1 MSGKM
6 PVRVSEKMPAKDG
19 RRLDLELMRVIACF
33 FVIFNHTGENGF
45 FRFSLC
51 DSGSFR
57 FWVYLAVSIFCKFS
71 VPLFFMVSGALL
83 LEREESLGRLWRH
96 RIGKIALVL
105 LAWSFFYYLD
115 EVWLGWREFR
125 LGDFAGQFLWGNWNL
140 SFWYLYTYLAML
152 MTLPLLRKFAGSLT
166 NREFVYL
173 FSLAFVFSS
182 LLPVLQYLLWQENHS
197 FNSDFQLGWVCAQI
211 FVCPLLGY
219 FLRKRIPD
227 FWSGRR
233 LALLWAA
240 NLGGILVTAG
250 LTVWKA
256 SLTGMLDENHSQ
268 SFYNLFA
275 VLNAAS
281 VFAACTYLAGRG
293 AALRRPLLRR
303 LCALLQS
310 MGSCTLGIYLLHL
323 FFHQRLPFMG
333 RLWDV
338 FRVRL
343 GLGDMISAF
352 LYCGVIF
359 LMGYGVTLVLKRVPL
374 VRRLV

>member
-6 PVRVSEKMPAKDG
+6 PVRVSERMPAMDG

-140 SFWYLYTYLAML
+140 SFWYLYAYLAML
-152 MTLPLLRKFAGSLT
+152 MTLPL
-166 NREFVYL
+166 NRW
-173 FSLAFVFSS
+173 FS
-182 LLPVLQYLLWQENHS
+182 
-197 FNSDFQLGWVCAQI
+197 
-211 FVCPLLGY
+211 
-219 FLRKRIPD
+219 
-227 FWSGRR
+227 
-233 LALLWAA
+233 
-240 NLGGILVTAG
+240 
-250 LTVWKA
+250 
-256 SLTGMLDENHSQ
+256 
-268 SFYNLFA
+268 
-275 VLNAAS
+275 
-281 VFAACTYLAGRG
+281 
-293 AALRRPLLRR
+293 
-303 LCALLQS
+303 
-310 MGSCTLGIYLLHL
+310 
-323 FFHQRLPFMG
+323 
-333 RLWDV
+333 
-338 FRVRL
+338 
-343 GLGDMISAF
+343 
-352 LYCGVIF
+352 
-359 LMGYGVTLVLKRVPL
+359 
-374 VRRLV
+374 

>member
-1 MSGKM
+1 MS
-6 PVRVSEKMPAKDG
+6 VRVSERMPTIHG

-51 DSGSFR
+51 DSGSLR

-140 SFWYLYTYLAML
+140 SFWYLYAYLAML

-219 FLRKRIPD
+219 FMRERIPD

>member
-1 MSGKM
+1 MS
-6 PVRVSEKMPAKDG
+6 VRVSERMPAIHG

-51 DSGSFR
+51 DSGSLR

-140 SFWYLYTYLAML
+140 SFWYLYAYLAML

-219 FLRKRIPD
+219 FMRKRIPD

-268 SFYNLFA
+268 SFYNLFS

-359 LMGYGVTLVLKRVPL
+359 LMGYGVTLVMKRVPL
-374 VRRLV
+374 ARRLV

>member
-1 MSGKM
+1 MKKVPIM
-6 PVRVSEKMPAKDG
+6 IHRK
-19 RRLDLELMRVIACF
+19 LDLELMRVIACF

-115 EVWLGWREFR
+115 EVWLGRREFR

-182 LLPVLQYLLWQENHS
+182 LLPALQYLLWQENHS

-323 FFHQRLPFMG
+323 FFHLRLPFMG

>member
-1 MSGKM
+1 MS
-6 PVRVSEKMPAKDG
+6 VRVSERMPAIHG

-51 DSGSFR
+51 DGGSLR

-140 SFWYLYTYLAML
+140 SFWYLYAYLAML

-219 FLRKRIPD
+219 FMRKRIPD

-268 SFYNLFA
+268 SFYNLFS

-359 LMGYGVTLVLKRVPL
+359 LMGYGVTLVMKRVPL
-374 VRRLV
+374 ARRLV

>member
-1 MSGKM
+1 MS
-6 PVRVSEKMPAKDG
+6 VRVSERMPAIHG

-51 DSGSFR
+51 DSGSLR

-140 SFWYLYTYLAML
+140 SFWYLYAYLAML

-219 FLRKRIPD
+219 FMRKRIPD

-268 SFYNLFA
+268 SFYNLFS

-310 MGSCTLGIYLLHL
+310 MGGCTLGIYLLHL

>member
-1 MSGKM
+1 MS
-6 PVRVSEKMPAKDG
+6 VRVSERMPAIHG

-51 DSGSFR
+51 DSGSLR

-140 SFWYLYTYLAML
+140 SFWYLYAYLAML

-219 FLRKRIPD
+219 FMRKRIPD

-268 SFYNLFA
+268 SFYNLFS

-374 VRRLV
+374 ARRLV

>member
-1 MSGKM
+1 MS
-6 PVRVSEKMPAKDG
+6 VRVSERMPTIHG

-51 DSGSFR
+51 DSGSLR

-83 LEREESLGRLWRH
+83 LEREESLGRIWRH

-219 FLRKRIPD
+219 FMRKRIPD

-268 SFYNLFA
+268 SFYNLFS

-293 AALRRPLLRR
+293 AALQRPLLRR

>member
-1 MSGKM
+1 MS
-6 PVRVSEKMPAKDG
+6 VRVSERMPAIHG

-51 DSGSFR
+51 DSGSLR

-140 SFWYLYTYLAML
+140 SFWYLYAYLAML

-219 FLRKRIPD
+219 FMRKRIPD

-268 SFYNLFA
+268 SFYNLFS

-293 AALRRPLLRR
+293 GALRRPLLRR

-374 VRRLV
+374 ARRLV

>member
-1 MSGKM
+1 MS
-6 PVRVSEKMPAKDG
+6 VRVSERMPAIHG

-51 DSGSFR
+51 DSGSLR

-140 SFWYLYTYLAML
+140 SFWYLYAYLAML

-219 FLRKRIPD
+219 FMRKRIPD

-233 LALLWAA
+233 LALLWTA

-256 SLTGMLDENHSQ
+256 FLTGMLDENHSQ

-281 VFAACTYLAGRG
+281 VFAACTYLAGRK

-359 LMGYGVTLVLKRVPL
+359 LMGYGVTLVMKRVPL
-374 VRRLV
+374 ARRLV

>member
-1 MSGKM
+1 MS
-6 PVRVSEKMPAKDG
+6 VRVSERMPTIHG

-51 DSGSFR
+51 DSGSLR

-140 SFWYLYTYLAML
+140 SFWYLYAYLAML

-219 FLRKRIPD
+219 FMRKRIPD

-268 SFYNLFA
+268 SFYNLFS

-310 MGSCTLGIYLLHL
+310 MGGCTLGIYLLHL

>member
-1 MSGKM
+1 MS
-6 PVRVSEKMPAKDG
+6 VRVSERMPAIHG

-51 DSGSFR
+51 DSGSLR

-140 SFWYLYTYLAML
+140 SFWYLYAYLAML

-219 FLRKRIPD
+219 FMRKRIPD

-268 SFYNLFA
+268 SFYNLFS

-281 VFAACTYLAGRG
+281 VFVACTYLAGRG

-338 FRVRL
+338 FRVSL

>member
-1 MSGKM
+1 MS
-6 PVRVSEKMPAKDG
+6 VRVSERMPAIHG

-51 DSGSFR
+51 DSGSLR

-140 SFWYLYTYLAML
+140 SFWYLYAYLAML

-166 NREFVYL
+166 NREFAYL

-219 FLRKRIPD
+219 FMRKRIPD

-268 SFYNLFA
+268 SFYNLFS

-281 VFAACTYLAGRG
+281 VFVACTYLAGRG

-338 FRVRL
+338 FRVSL

>member
-6 PVRVSEKMPAKDG
+6 PVRVSERMPAMDG

-51 DSGSFR
+51 DSGSLR

-115 EVWLGWREFR
+115 EVWLGLREFR

-140 SFWYLYTYLAML
+140 SFWYLYAYLAML

-219 FLRKRIPD
+219 FMRKRIPD

-293 AALRRPLLRR
+293 GALRRPLLRR

>member
-1 MSGKM
+1 MS
-6 PVRVSEKMPAKDG
+6 VRVSERMPTIHG

-51 DSGSFR
+51 DSGSLR

-125 LGDFAGQFLWGNWNL
+125 LGDFAGRFLWGNWNL
-140 SFWYLYTYLAML
+140 SFWYLYAYLAML

-219 FLRKRIPD
+219 FMRKRIPD

-268 SFYNLFA
+268 SFYNLFS

-310 MGSCTLGIYLLHL
+310 MGGCTLGIYLLHL

>member
-1 MSGKM
+1 MS
-6 PVRVSEKMPAKDG
+6 VRVSERMPTIHG

-51 DSGSFR
+51 DSGSLR

-83 LEREESLGRLWRH
+83 LEREESLGRIWRH

-338 FRVRL
+338 FRVSL

-359 LMGYGVTLVLKRVPL
+359 LMGYGVTLVMKRVPL
-374 VRRLV
+374 ARRLV

>member
-1 MSGKM
+1 MS
-6 PVRVSEKMPAKDG
+6 VRVSERMPAIHG

-51 DSGSFR
+51 DSGSLR

-219 FLRKRIPD
+219 FMRKRIPD

>member
-1 MSGKM
+1 MS
-6 PVRVSEKMPAKDG
+6 VRVSERMPAIHG

-71 VPLFFMVSGALL
+71 VSLFFMVSGALL

-219 FLRKRIPD
+219 FMRKRIPD

-268 SFYNLFA
+268 SFYNLFS

-359 LMGYGVTLVLKRVPL
+359 LMGYGVTLVMKRVPL
-374 VRRLV
+374 ARRLV

>member
-1 MSGKM
+1 MS
-6 PVRVSEKMPAKDG
+6 VRVSERMPAIHG

-51 DSGSFR
+51 DSGSLR

-140 SFWYLYTYLAML
+140 SFWYLYAYLAML

-219 FLRKRIPD
+219 FMRKRIPD

-268 SFYNLFA
+268 SFYNLFS

-293 AALRRPLLRR
+293 AALQRPLLRR

>member
-1 MSGKM
+1 M
-6 PVRVSEKMPAKDG
+6 DG
-19 RRLDLELMRVIACF
+19 RRLDLELMRVVACF

-51 DSGSFR
+51 DSGGFR

-125 LGDFAGQFLWGNWNL
+125 LGDFAGQLLWGNWNL

-197 FNSDFQLGWVCAQI
+197 FNSDFQLGWVYAQI

-233 LALLWAA
+233 LALLCAA

-374 VRRLV
+374 ARRLV

>member
-1 MSGKM
+1 MS
-6 PVRVSEKMPAKDG
+6 VRVSERMPAIHG

-51 DSGSFR
+51 DSGSLR

-140 SFWYLYTYLAML
+140 SFWYLYAYLAML

-219 FLRKRIPD
+219 FMRKRIPD

-268 SFYNLFA
+268 SFYNLFS

-310 MGSCTLGIYLLHL
+310 MGGCTLGIYLLHL

-359 LMGYGVTLVLKRVPL
+359 LMGYGVTLVMKRVPL
-374 VRRLV
+374 ARRLV

>member
-1 MSGKM
+1 
-6 PVRVSEKMPAKDG
+6 
-19 RRLDLELMRVIACF
+19 
-33 FVIFNHTGENGF
+33 
-45 FRFSLC
+45 
-51 DSGSFR
+51 
-57 FWVYLAVSIFCKFS
+57 
-71 VPLFFMVSGALL
+71 
-83 LEREESLGRLWRH
+83 
-96 RIGKIALVL
+96 
-105 LAWSFFYYLD
+105 
-115 EVWLGWREFR
+115 
-125 LGDFAGQFLWGNWNL
+125 
-140 SFWYLYTYLAML
+140 
-152 MTLPLLRKFAGSLT
+152 
-166 NREFVYL
+166 
-173 FSLAFVFSS
+173 
-182 LLPVLQYLLWQENHS
+182 
-197 FNSDFQLGWVCAQI
+197 
-211 FVCPLLGY
+211 
-219 FLRKRIPD
+219 
-227 FWSGRR
+227 
-233 LALLWAA
+233 
-240 NLGGILVTAG
+240 
-250 LTVWKA
+250 
-256 SLTGMLDENHSQ
+256 MLDENHSQ

-343 GLGDMISAF
+343 GLGDMICAF

>member
-1 MSGKM
+1 MS
-6 PVRVSEKMPAKDG
+6 VRVSERMPAIHG

-51 DSGSFR
+51 DSGSLR

-83 LEREESLGRLWRH
+83 LEREESLGRIWRH

-219 FLRKRIPD
+219 FMRKRIPD

-268 SFYNLFA
+268 SFYNLFS

-352 LYCGVIF
+352 LYCGGIF
-359 LMGYGVTLVLKRVPL
+359 LMGYGVTLVMKRVPL
-374 VRRLV
+374 ARRLV